1 MTLSTDQISNIHAAL
16 LSAIHAAIEETLENE
31 LYTLDKNIEPIDVSY
46 DALSAFE
53 GDIEELADNVL
64 ETVTDAFG
72 DELAKKTQLALDEYK
87 VSVLPSIKAR
97 YEQDGIVDGPARR
110 EAWCNLIDSMNK
122 NGVLSDVI
130 AENIDADVE
139 GL

>member
-1 MTLSTDQISNIHAAL
+1 MPLSTDQISQINATL
-16 LSAIHAAIEETLENE
+16 LSAIKATIEETLENE
-31 LYTLDKNIEPIDVSY
+31 LDTLDSNLDAWNIAD
-46 DALSAFE
+46 DALTAFE
-53 GDIEELADNVL
+53 ADIDELVENVL
-64 ETVTDAFG
+64 ETVTTAFG
-72 DELAKKTQLALDEYK
+72 DELAQKTQLALDEYK

>member
-1 MTLSTDQISNIHAAL
+1 MPLSTDQISNIHSAL
-16 LSAIHAAIEETLENE
+16 LSAINAAIEETLENE

-46 DALSAFE
+46 DALSAFQ

-72 DELAKKTQLALDEYK
+72 DELAKKTQLAIREFEDT
-87 VSVLPSIKAR
+87 VLPSIKYH
-97 YEQDGIVDGPARR
+97 YERDGIVDGPARR
-110 EAWCNLIDSMNK
+110 EAWCNLIDAMNK

-139 GL
+139 AL

>member
-72 DELAKKTQLALDEYK
+72 DVLAKKTQLALDEYK

-122 NGVLSDVI
+122 SGVLSDVI

>member
-122 NGVLSDVI
+122 SGVLSDVI

>member
-1 MTLSTDQISNIHAAL
+1 MTLSTDQISNIHSAL

-31 LYTLDKNIEPIDVSY
+31 LYTLDKTIEPSDVSY
-46 DALSAFE
+46 DALSAFQ

-64 ETVTDAFG
+64 ETVTDAFD
-72 DELAKKTQLALDEYK
+72 DELAKKTQLAIREFEE
-87 VSVLPSIKAR
+87 VALPHIKAQ

-110 EAWCNLIDSMNK
+110 EAWCNWIDSMNK
-122 NGVLSDVI
+122 NGVLSDVM
-130 AENIDADVE
+130 AANIDADVE